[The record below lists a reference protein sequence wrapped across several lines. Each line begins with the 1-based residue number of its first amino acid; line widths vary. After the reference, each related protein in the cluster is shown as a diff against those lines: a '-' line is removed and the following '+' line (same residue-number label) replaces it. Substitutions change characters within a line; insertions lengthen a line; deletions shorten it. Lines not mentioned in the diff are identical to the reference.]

1 VLVDGKLSIVAVQAS
16 PQNFSGSLNKFAEDL
31 ADVVARHPGVEMVI
45 YPELHLFQ
53 PLAIEPGEK
62 HTVANLDSVD
72 IDSDFVRGL
81 GDVARLHKIWLIPG
95 SINEKGSAENLYNTA
110 LVFNPDGQ
118 VVARYRKIFPWRPF
132 EPHTPGSTF
141 VVFDIPTVGKIG
153 LNTCYDIWFPET
165 CRQLAW
171 MGAELIINLVKTN
184 TADRAQE
191 VILTRAN
198 AIFNQVALLSVNSA
212 GPEGVGC
219 SLVVGPEG
227 EVITDAMHTN
237 RAELEYTFDS
247 GSIERVRKN
256 GTAGTNKM
264 WKQFRSGDHPI
275 PLPLYNG
282 SIDPSRWTP
291 STDLPPTKE
300 K

>member
-1 VLVDGKLSIVAVQAS
+1 MDGKLSIVAVQAS
-16 PQNFSGSLNKFAEDL
+16 PQNFSGSLDRFAEDL
-31 ADVVARHPGVEMVI
+31 ANVMARHPEVEMVV
-45 YPELHLFQ
+45 YPELHLF
-53 PLAIEPGEK
+53 EPVGNKPGQK
-62 HTVANLDSVD
+62 HSIASLDAVE

-81 GDVARLHKIWLIPG
+81 GDIARLHKIWLIPG
-95 SINEKGSAENLYNTA
+95 SVNEKGSDEDLYNTA
-110 LVFNPDGQ
+110 LVFNPNGEI
-118 VVARYRKIFPWRPF
+118 VARYRKIFPWRPF
-132 EPHTPGSTF
+132 EPHTPGSSF
-141 VVFDIPTVGKIG
+141 VVFDIPTVGKVG

-165 CRQLAW
+165 CRQLTW

-191 VILTRAN
+191 VILTKAN

-212 GPEGVGC
+212 GPEGFGC

-227 EVITDAMHTN
+227 EVITDAMHAN

-247 GSIERVRKN
+247 ASVERVRKN

-264 WKQFRSGDHPI
+264 WEQFRSGDHPI

-291 STDLPPTKE
+291 STDLPSIKE

>member
-1 VLVDGKLSIVAVQAS
+1 MDGKLSIVAVQAS
-16 PQNFSGSLNKFAEDL
+16 PQNFSGSLNRFAED
-31 ADVVARHPGVEMVI
+31 VENIMVRHPEAEMVI

-53 PLAIEPGEK
+53 PLAIGPGEK

-81 GDVARLHKIWLIPG
+81 ADIARRHKIWLIPG
-95 SINEKGSAENLYNTA
+95 SINEKGSAEHLYNTA

-118 VVARYRKIFPWRPF
+118 IVARYRKIFPWRPF
-132 EPHTPGSTF
+132 EPHTPGSSF

-165 CRQLAW
+165 CRHLAW
-171 MGAELIINLVKTN
+171 MGAELVINLVKTN
-184 TADRAQE
+184 TSDRAQE

-227 EVITDAMHTN
+227 EVITDAMHAK
-237 RAELEYTFDS
+237 RAELEYSFDS
-247 GSIERVRKN
+247 ESVKRVRKN

-264 WKQFRSGDHPI
+264 WEQFRSDDHPI
-275 PLPLYNG
+275 PLPLYGG

-291 STDLPPTKE
+291 STNLHPIKE

>member
-1 VLVDGKLSIVAVQAS
+1 MDGKLSIVAVQAS

-31 ADVVARHPGVEMVI
+31 ADVVARHPEVEMVI

-198 AIFNQVALLSVNSA
+198 AVFNQVALLSVNSA

>member
-1 VLVDGKLSIVAVQAS
+1 MDGKLSIVAVQAS

-31 ADVVARHPGVEMVI
+31 ADVVARHPEVEMVI

-132 EPHTPGSTF
+132 EPHTPGLTF

-291 STDLPPTKE
+291 STDLPPIKE

>member
-1 VLVDGKLSIVAVQAS
+1 VDGKLSIVAVQAS
-16 PQNFSGSLNKFAEDL
+16 PQKFSGSLNKFAEDL
-31 ADVVARHPGVEMVI
+31 ADVVARHPEVEMVI

>member
-1 VLVDGKLSIVAVQAS
+1 VDGKLSIVAVQAS

-31 ADVVARHPGVEMVI
+31 ADVVARHPEVEMVI

>member
-1 VLVDGKLSIVAVQAS
+1 MDGKLSIVAVQAS

-31 ADVVARHPGVEMVI
+31 ADVVARHPEVEMVI

-264 WKQFRSGDHPI
+264 WKQFRSGDHSI

-291 STDLPPTKE
+291 STDLPPIKE

>member
-1 VLVDGKLSIVAVQAS
+1 MDGKLSIVAVQAS

-153 LNTCYDIWFPET
+153 LNTCYDILFPET

-264 WKQFRSGDHPI
+264 WKQFRSGDHSI

-291 STDLPPTKE
+291 STDLAQIKE

>member
-1 VLVDGKLSIVAVQAS
+1 MDGKLSIVAVQAS

-31 ADVVARHPGVEMVI
+31 ADVVARHPEVEMVI

-291 STDLPPTKE
+291 STDLPPIKE

>member
-1 VLVDGKLSIVAVQAS
+1 MDGKLSIVAVQAS

-31 ADVVARHPGVEMVI
+31 ADVVARHPEVEMVI

-132 EPHTPGSTF
+132 EPHTPGLTF

-264 WKQFRSGDHPI
+264 WKQFRSGDHSI

-291 STDLPPTKE
+291 STDLPPIKE

>member
-1 VLVDGKLSIVAVQAS
+1 MDGKLSIVAVQAS

-31 ADVVARHPGVEMVI
+31 ADVVARHPEVEMVI

-132 EPHTPGSTF
+132 EPHTPGLTF

>member
-1 VLVDGKLSIVAVQAS
+1 MDGKLSIVAVQAS
-16 PQNFSGSLNKFAEDL
+16 PQKFSGSLNKFAEDL
-31 ADVVARHPGVEMVI
+31 ADVVARHPEVEMVI

>member
-1 VLVDGKLSIVAVQAS
+1 MDGKLSIVAVQAS
-16 PQNFSGSLNKFAEDL
+16 PQKFSGSLNKFAEDL
-31 ADVVARHPGVEMVI
+31 ADVVARHPEVEMVI

-198 AIFNQVALLSVNSA
+198 AVFNQVALLSVNSA

>member
-1 VLVDGKLSIVAVQAS
+1 VDGKLSIVAVQAS
-16 PQNFSGSLNKFAEDL
+16 PQNFSGSLDRFAEDL
-31 ADVVARHPGVEMVI
+31 ANVVSRHPEAEMVI
-45 YPELHLFQ
+45 YPELHLFH
-53 PLAIEPGEK
+53 PLANESGK
-62 HTVANLDSVD
+62 QHSVTSLDAVD
-72 IDSDFVRGL
+72 IDGDFVRGL
-81 GDVARLHKIWLIPG
+81 GDIARLNKIWLIPG
-95 SINEKGSAENLYNTA
+95 SINEKGSAENFYNTA
-110 LVFNPDGQ
+110 LVFNPEGQ
-118 VVARYRKIFPWRPF
+118 IVARYRKIFPWRPF
-132 EPHTPGSTF
+132 EPHTPGSSF

-165 CRQLAW
+165 CRHLAW

-184 TADRAQE
+184 TSDRAQE
-191 VILTRAN
+191 IILTRAN

-237 RAELEYTFDS
+237 RAELVYNFNSES
-247 GSIERVRKN
+247 VERVRKN

-264 WKQFRSGDHPI
+264 WEQFRSGDHPI

-291 STDLPPTKE
+291 STDLPPIKE

>member
-1 VLVDGKLSIVAVQAS
+1 MDGKLSIVAVQAS
-16 PQNFSGSLNKFAEDL
+16 PQNFSGSLDRFAEDL
-31 ADVVARHPGVEMVI
+31 ANGVSRHPEAEMVI
-45 YPELHLFQ
+45 YPELHLIP
-53 PLAIEPGEK
+53 PLANESGK
-62 HTVANLDSVD
+62 QHSVVSLDAVD
-72 IDSDFVRGL
+72 IDGDFVRGL
-81 GDVARLHKIWLIPG
+81 GDIARLHKIWLIPG
-95 SINEKGSAENLYNTA
+95 SINEKGSAENFYNTA
-110 LVFNPDGQ
+110 LVFNPEGQ
-118 VVARYRKIFPWRPF
+118 IVARYRKIFPWRPF

-165 CRQLAW
+165 CRHLAW

-184 TADRAQE
+184 TSDRAQE
-191 VILTRAN
+191 IILTRAN

-237 RAELEYTFDS
+237 RAELEYNFNS
-247 GSIERVRKN
+247 ESVERVRKN

-264 WKQFRSGDHPI
+264 WEQFRSGDHPI

-291 STDLPPTKE
+291 STDLPPIKE

>member
-1 VLVDGKLSIVAVQAS
+1 MDGKLSIVAVQAS

-31 ADVVARHPGVEMVI
+31 ADVVARHPEVEMVI

>member
-1 VLVDGKLSIVAVQAS
+1 MDGKLSIVAVQAS

-31 ADVVARHPGVEMVI
+31 ADVVARHPEVEMVI

-118 VVARYRKIFPWRPF
+118 VVARYRKIFPWRPC

>member
-1 VLVDGKLSIVAVQAS
+1 MDGKLSIVAVQAS

-31 ADVVARHPGVEMVI
+31 ADVVARHPEVEMVI

-132 EPHTPGSTF
+132 EPHTPGLTF

-264 WKQFRSGDHPI
+264 WKQFRSGDHSI

-291 STDLPPTKE
+291 STDLAQIKE

>member
-1 VLVDGKLSIVAVQAS
+1 MDGKLSIVAVQAS